1 MIPEKIIDLLYTS
14 VKSEGGDGDAIWLT
28 KYTPLSEI
36 TSVLNKY
43 NEKHNT
49 EWVVTINQDHILWGD
64 NQEWVIITDSREFY
78 DKQPNWIIL
87 KIDC

>member
-36 TSVLNKY
+36 PSVLNKY

-49 EWVVTINQDHILWGD
+49 KWVVTINQDHILWGD
-64 NQEWVIITDSREFY
+64 NQEWVMITESREFY